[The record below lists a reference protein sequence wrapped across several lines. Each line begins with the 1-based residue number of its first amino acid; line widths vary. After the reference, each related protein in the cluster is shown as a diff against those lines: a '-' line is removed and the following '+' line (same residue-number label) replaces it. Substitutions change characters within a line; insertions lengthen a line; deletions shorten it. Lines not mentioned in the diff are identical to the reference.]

1 MVAMPV
7 QSQLIDLPLTQGRK
21 LLAED
26 VDAVI
31 LNQRALAFF
40 PNTKV
45 GDKIQIRSFGK
56 IKTLQLT
63 GIVQQ
68 KMTGATAYISPATL
82 ATLATL
88 PSQSEL
94 SRNYK
99 IVSAKP
105 KESEPELTALANTI
119 REVLKDHQIP
129 VAAIV
134 TETMLRTEVDGHF
147 NLLILSLLFIAL
159 LMASV
164 GALGLSAT
172 ISNNVVERTRE
183 FGIMRSLGASRGTI
197 MQNIIVEACMITAIS
212 YLLAI
217 ILALPLS
224 VFIGRFV
231 GELLMEEA
239 FPLVVSWQS
248 LAIWWLITTFIGIA
262 ASAVPAWHSAR
273 LSIRETLVFH

>member
-1 MVAMPV
+1 
-7 QSQLIDLPLTQGRK
+7 
-21 LLAED
+21 
-26 VDAVI
+26 
-31 LNQRALAFF
+31 
-40 PNTKV
+40 
-45 GDKIQIRSFGK
+45 
-56 IKTLQLT
+56 
-63 GIVQQ
+63 
-68 KMTGATAYISPATL
+68 MTGATAYISPATL
-82 ATLATL
+82 TTL
-88 PSQSEL
+88 SNQSEL

-99 IVSAKP
+99 IVSTQQ

-119 REVLKDHQIP
+119 REVLKDRQIP

-197 MQNIIVEACMITAIS
+197 MQNIIVEASMVTAIS

-224 VFIGRFV
+224 VFIGKFV

-262 ASAVPAWHSAR
+262 ASATPAWHSAR